1 MTTPRNAPGE
11 RSVLATRGRHVQ
23 KMGPEANSRL
33 TASTAIVLLIL
44 LAIEGLTVVRVRPLL
59 TVHVFVGML
68 LIPPVLVKLSSTIW
82 RFAKYYLGSSDYRH
96 KGPPPL
102 VLRLLG
108 PVVALLTIVLFAS
121 GVLALLGPVSLR
133 SQFLLFHKVSF
144 FLWFACMTVHV
155 LGHLG
160 ETAKLGTKDWTS
172 RARRAV
178 VGSKIRR
185 QVLSA
190 SLIVGL
196 ILSFVTIP
204 HVGPWIAGA

>member
-1 MTTPRNAPGE
+1 MTMPRNSPRE
-11 RSVLATRGRHVQ
+11 RPVLDSRARHAVT
-23 KMGPEANSRL
+23 MGPEANARL

-44 LAIEGLTVVRVRPLL
+44 LAIEGVTVVRVGPLL
-59 TVHVFVGML
+59 TVHVFIGML
-68 LIPPVLVKLSSTIW
+68 LIPPVLVKLSSTLW

-102 VLRLLG
+102 ALRLLG
-108 PVVALLTIVLFAS
+108 PFVAVLTIVLFAS
-121 GVLALLGPVSLR
+121 GVLTLLGPTSLR
-133 SQFLLFHKVSF
+133 SPFLLLHKVSF

-160 ETAKLGTKDWTS
+160 ETAKVGTKDWTS
-172 RARRAV
+172 RASRV
-178 VGSKIRR
+178 VAGSKIRR
-185 QVLSA
+185 LILSA

-196 ILSFVTIP
+196 ILSFITIP